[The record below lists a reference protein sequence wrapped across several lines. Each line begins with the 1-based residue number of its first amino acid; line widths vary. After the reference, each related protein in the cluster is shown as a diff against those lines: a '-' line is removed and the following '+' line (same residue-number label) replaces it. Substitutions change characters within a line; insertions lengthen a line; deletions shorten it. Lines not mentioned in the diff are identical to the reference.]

1 MFGVEQ
7 LTAILDNVFNDT
19 TTVNPIV
26 QTGMEVGHRIEA
38 MRGAAVRANGQNV
51 QVNHS

>member
-19 TTVNPIV
+19 TAVKTIV
-26 QTGMEVGHRIEA
+26 QIGMEVGHRIAA
-38 MRGAAVRANGQNV
+38 MRCAAVRANGQNV
-51 QVNHS
+51 